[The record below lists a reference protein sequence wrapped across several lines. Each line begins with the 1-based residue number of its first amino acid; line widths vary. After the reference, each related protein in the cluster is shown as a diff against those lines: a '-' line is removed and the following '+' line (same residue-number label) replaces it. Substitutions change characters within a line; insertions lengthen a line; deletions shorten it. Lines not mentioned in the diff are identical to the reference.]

1 MATFPIFPETGVGVS
16 GEPIRGT
23 ITLQVPA
30 TPAHT
35 AIARSAVA
43 STVAAVG
50 ATADDVDDLR
60 LVVSEAFALLLEHSH
75 ADALITIHL
84 QHRDE
89 FMHVTLITTTSNSA
103 PVLEQSL
110 AWTVLT
116 TLAESVDVVVQ
127 PADPLFELT
136 LNVQYRVQ
144 IPS

>member
-1 MATFPIFPETGVGVS
+1 MATFPQFPETGVGVS

-30 TPAHT
+30 TSAHT

>member
-1 MATFPIFPETGVGVS
+1 MATFPQFPNTGVGVS

-30 TPAHT
+30 TAAHT

-60 LVVSEAFALLLEHSH
+60 LVVSEAFALLLDHSH

-89 FMHVTLITTTSNSA
+89 LINVTLITTTSNSE

-110 AWTVLT
+110 SWTVLT

-127 PADPLFELT
+127 PADPHFELI
-136 LNVQYRVQ
+136 LNVQHRVQ
-144 IPS
+144 IPV